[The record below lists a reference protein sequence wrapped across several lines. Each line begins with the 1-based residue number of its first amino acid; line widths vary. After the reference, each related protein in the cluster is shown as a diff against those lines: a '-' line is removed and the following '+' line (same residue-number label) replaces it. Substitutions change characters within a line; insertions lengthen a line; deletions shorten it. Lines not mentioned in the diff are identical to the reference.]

1 MRQCCNNLMSCP
13 RSGQHMRI
21 SARCST
27 APARSH
33 DTIPALLELV
43 WGHPTQRQVICG
55 NIPSWAEIQVCQ
67 RQCAQRMSREDAK
80 PSSSKPL
87 LSCPEEARR
96 SRGGR
101 WAEHGCT
108 SPASG
113 EGRSRA
119 LPTARLTAAVRTGRR
134 TAMLQSS
141 LKLSNAGPKVLSVM
155 INNSKKSSLHIGI

>member
-1 MRQCCNNLMSCP
+1 M
-13 RSGQHMRI
+13 
-21 SARCST
+21 
-27 APARSH
+27 
-33 DTIPALLELV
+33 
-43 WGHPTQRQVICG
+43 PTQWSAHTNQCEVQHCSCSPPRHYTSAFGAGLGTPHTETTCG

-87 LSCPEEARR
+87 VSCPEEARR

-119 LPTARLTAAVRTGRR
+119 VPTARLTAAVRTGCR